1 MEIKS
6 IVWIFIT
13 IFSITAIIT
22 LLGITNV
29 IKGIRE
35 KYLDKL
41 FYTLVVEVVIAVIAV
56 FQGIDFKDESIKLQ
70 AVLQRA
76 EVQKEFTTEAK
87 QADFLVEQLK
97 ESLRI
102 PELEVQIKKVQTQN
116 TGLENKLDSCSL
128 NLSQIEKSFYSK
140 ISKLRDMI
148 GHYSGSINLNYKAEE
163 KREVFK
169 TLESVFEILGYL
181 KNGDSENISAL
192 QNLYKQFEKRHGMYN
207 RGELIVT
214 EFETTLLIREYLNK
228 FYPIKK

>member
-13 IFSITAIIT
+13 IFSITALIT

-41 FYTLVVEVVIAVIAV
+41 FYTLIVEVVIAVVAV
-56 FQGIDFKDESIKLQ
+56 FQGVDVNNESIQLQ

-76 EVQKEFTTEAK
+76 EVKEAFNTEVEE
-87 QADFLVEQLK
+87 ADYMVEQLK

-102 PELEVQIKKVQTQN
+102 PELEVKLQKVQKQN
-116 TGLENKLDSCSL
+116 TSLEDELDSCSL
-128 NLSQIEKSFYSK
+128 SLSQIEKSFYSK

-163 KREVFK
+163 KQAVFS
-169 TLESVFEILGYL
+169 TLENIFEILGYL
-181 KNGDSENISAL
+181 KDGDSENIKAL
-192 QNLYKQFEKRHGMYN
+192 QSQYKEFEKRHGMYKK
-207 RGELIVT
+207 GELIVT

-228 FYPIKK
+228 YYPI